1 MSNNIPPSIS
11 STGKDPYWYKYL
23 PKDDRGGSISRKQD
37 KPETQMIVYRSRPD
51 DVTFDQ
57 WIVWL
62 EDQIEKTG
70 EARDAIS
77 IVSICGT
84 CNDSLLLLSGRG
96 VRTFVTTEA
105 AVKGIG
111 GSPQPGSTGEEFGI
125 YRSANF
131 PIEIPKKL
139 PELKKSGGKKQKL
152 KPPKSSKK
160 PVIVAILDTGMGPK
174 ETELD
179 QFLVDSND
187 QPCIPNAKQGW
198 NFITDTKIYD
208 DDHAIKHGTTVT
220 KMLVEQCLAT
230 KDGSPVKIIP
240 IKVQDGKGTSDL
252 YDVMCAMA
260 YAKSMG
266 AQIINAS
273 FGYYAPLNY
282 KDNDTY
288 CVKIF
293 REFIKE
299 VLTDNGILLVAAA
312 GNQTD
317 KEEIKKKFNLNGT
330 STPDQLNQAPTEPR
344 DLDLVHFFPASF
356 AADPELWNVI
366 SVTTVTPT
374 ITEVSKSQNFSKKVV
389 DIGVP
394 ADEDV
399 NNGFFNP
406 GKAGTF
412 VAGSSFATPKVAG
425 MITGNYD
432 LIKGKQ
438 NKDDIIRILRD
449 NSLLEKVP
457 SDVFVHHAILK
468 KQNGITQKQNGA
480 TSLT

>member
-1 MSNNIPPSIS
+1 MTDKLPPSPPPP
-11 STGKDPYWYKYL
+11 TKGQDPYWYKYIN
-23 PKDDRGGSISRKQD
+23 KEERGFKLRRKE
-37 KPETQMIVYRSRPD
+37 KPETQMIVYRSKPD

-62 EDQIEKTG
+62 EGEIEKTG
-70 EARDAIS
+70 KPRDS
-77 IVSICGT
+77 INILSICGT
-84 CNDSLLLLSGRG
+84 CNNSLLLLSGQG
-96 VRTFVTTEA
+96 VNAFVTTEA

-111 GSPQPGSTGEEFGI
+111 GSPQPGSTGNELGI

-139 PELKKSGGKKQKL
+139 PDLTKGKGKQHKIKPSESNKKA
-152 KPPKSSKK
+152 
-160 PVIVAILDTGMGPK
+160 VIVAVLDTGMGPK
-174 ETELD
+174 ESELD
-179 QFLVDSND
+179 QFLIAPNN
-187 QPCIPNAKQGW
+187 QPCITDAKQGW
-198 NFITDTKIYD
+198 NFISDTKKYD
-208 DDHAIKHGTTVT
+208 DDHGIKHGTTVT
-220 KMLVEQCLAT
+220 RMLVEQSLT
-230 KDGSPVKIIP
+230 TLGGNPVKILP
-240 IKVQDGKGTSDL
+240 IKVQDGKGSSDL

-260 YAKSMG
+260 YAQSMG
-266 AQIINAS
+266 AKIINAS

-299 VLTDNGILLVAAA
+299 VLTDNGVLLVAAA

-317 KEEIKKKFNLNGT
+317 KEEIKRRFNINST
-330 STPDQLNQAPTEPR
+330 STRNQLDQAPDEPR
-344 DLDLVHFFPASF
+344 DLDQVHFFPASF

-366 SVTTVTPT
+366 SVTTVTPEV
-374 ITEVSKSQNFSKKVV
+374 TEVSDSQNFSKKVV

-406 GKAGTF
+406 RTAGTF
-412 VAGSSFATPKVAG
+412 VAGSSFATPKVTG

-432 LIKGKQ
+432 LIAGKR
-438 NKDDIIRILRD
+438 NKQEIIDILMKK
-449 NSLLEKVP
+449 NLLAKVP
-457 SDVFVHHAILK
+457 GKVAVGRAILNR
-468 KQNGITQKQNGA
+468 QNGKTTLA
-480 TSLT
+480 